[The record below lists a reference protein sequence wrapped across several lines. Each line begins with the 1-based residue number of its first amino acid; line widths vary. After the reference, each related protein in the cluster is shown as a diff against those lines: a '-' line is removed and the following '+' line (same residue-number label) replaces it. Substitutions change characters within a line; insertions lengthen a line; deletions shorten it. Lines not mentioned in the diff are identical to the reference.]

1 MVYLTE
7 LYLNGVFV
15 SKFVS
20 FILSYDYRIKEDVVT
35 EISHYQWSLLT
46 DEEILESH
54 SNKIWGAPVFSFAP
68 MGTLPLSSKVS
79 SGILSTPAA
88 TFLCDCNLWE
98 IISAL
103 TSVIVP
109 RKKCRCRKGQVPA

>member
-35 EISHYQWSLLT
+35 EISHYQ
-46 DEEILESH
+46 
-54 SNKIWGAPVFSFAP
+54 
-68 MGTLPLSSKVS
+68 
-79 SGILSTPAA
+79 
-88 TFLCDCNLWE
+88 
-98 IISAL
+98 
-103 TSVIVP
+103 
-109 RKKCRCRKGQVPA
+109 